1 MKALGSRQ
9 LAIVAPQCILKAMMY
24 KTCFNNK
31 KGINYNH
38 YIIYINTV

>member
-1 MKALGSRQ
+1 MKAPGSRQ

-24 KTCFNNK
+24 KTFNNK